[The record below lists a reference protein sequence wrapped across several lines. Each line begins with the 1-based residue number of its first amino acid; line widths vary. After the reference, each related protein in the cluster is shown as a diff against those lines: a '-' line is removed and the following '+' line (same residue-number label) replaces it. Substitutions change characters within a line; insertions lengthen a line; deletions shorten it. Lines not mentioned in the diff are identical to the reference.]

1 MKFKD
6 ILDNTNDQVL
16 KGLILKVKNES
27 KKKEMLWSDLKV
39 FLKELKEYDN
49 DVFLK
54 VSSLIVEKKYK

>member
-27 KKKEMLWSDLKV
+27 KKKEMLWFDLKI
-39 FLKELKEYDN
+39 FLKELKEYDEE
-49 DVFLK
+49 VFLK

>member
-49 DVFLK
+49 EVFLK